1 MALSKAQKQEI
12 FAEFGTHEG
21 DTGSAQVQIAM
32 LTARINGLIEHL
44 RVHRHDEHTRRGL
57 LKMVGRRRRLLRYV
71 RRTQPESYQ
80 ELIQKLGLRH

>member
-32 LTARINGLIEHL
+32 LTTRINGLIEHL

-57 LKMVGRRRRLLRYV
+57 LKLVGRRRRLLRYV